1 MPRLLYREDD
11 EPWVL
16 PHLGQRIVKTTVAVF
31 LCLLFYYLRGYR
43 GQDMPTEAAI
53 TAIIC
58 MQPYVRDT
66 GAYAFN
72 RFVGTLIGAFW
83 GLILLLLLN
92 DFPAL
97 GANMLLLYAMMALGV
112 LLCLYSAV
120 LVRMSDASGLASIV
134 FLCIVIA
141 FPDIEQ
147 PLRQA
152 AHRLLDVFVGTAVA
166 TAVNVFRLPRAK
178 RPGQVFF
185 LRMKDLSPDRFTH
198 LSPAALMQLNYLYND
213 GARISLMSEH
223 APAFFALQMSG
234 VRLSAPLVVMDGAAL
249 YDANENRYLRTVTIP
264 PEDSSPVRARLE
276 ALGISYF
283 IYTIRSDRACVFH
296 SGEYRKEEKLVYER
310 MKGSPYRSYLEGEI
324 CDPEE
329 IVYLKIIAP
338 YGRIE
343 EIERSLRT
351 VLPKGKLRRVI
362 RPQQGGDD
370 LAALYIYA
378 HAATQEQAQKRLME
392 MLREEDPSL
401 VPVSVRLRA
410 SPCVCASRTA
420 PSATRS
426 TCCTSSATPTSR
438 RSSSRGRSSGA
449 RSWDSVR
456 E

>member
-1 MPRLLYREDD
+1 MMRNLKGGISCPDFFTGR
-11 EPWVL
+11 
-16 PHLGQRIVKTTVAVF
+16 TTSPGCCRTSA
-31 LCLLFYYLRGYR
+31 R
-43 GQDMPTEAAI
+43 DMPTEAAI

-213 GARISLMSEH
+213 GAR
-223 APAFFALQMSG
+223 
-234 VRLSAPLVVMDGAAL
+234 
-249 YDANENRYLRTVTIP
+249 DANENRYLRTVTIP

-296 SGEYRKEEKLVYER
+296 SGEYREEEKLVYER

-410 SPCVCASRTA
+410 PY
-420 PSATRS
+420 RS
-426 TCCTSSATPTSR
+426 ERDAIHLLHLVGNAYEPPLLFARKKIR
-438 RSSSRGRSSGA
+438 REIVG
-449 RSWDSVR
+449 
-456 E
+456 

>member
-1 MPRLLYREDD
+1 MPRLLHREDD

-83 GLILLLLLN
+83 GLLLLLLLN

-97 GANMLLLYAMMALGV
+97 GASVLLLYAMMAAGV
-112 LLCLYSAV
+112 LLSLYSAV
-120 LVRMSDASGLASIV
+120 LVRMPDASGLASIV

-141 FPDIEQ
+141 FPDIDA

-152 AHRLLDVFVGTAVA
+152 AHRILDVFVGTAVA

-178 RPGQVFF
+178 RPEQVFF
-185 LRMKDLSPDRFTH
+185 LRTKDLVPDRFSH
-198 LSPAALMQLNYLYND
+198 LSGAALMQLNYLNKD
-213 GARISLMSEH
+213 GAKICLMSEH
-223 APAFFALQMSG
+223 APAFFSLQMSG
-234 VRLSAPLVVMDGAAL
+234 VRLSAPLIVMDGAAV
-249 YDANENRYLRTVTIP
+249 YDANENRYLQALTIP
-264 PEDSSPVRARLE
+264 PEDSAPVRERLA
-276 ALGISYF
+276 ALGISSF
-283 IYTIRSDRACVFH
+283 IYTIHHDKTCVFH
-296 SGEYRKEEKLVYER
+296 SGEFREEERLVYER
-310 MKGSPYRSYLEGEI
+310 MRRSPYRSYLEGEI
-324 CDPEE
+324 YDPAE

-343 EIERSLRT
+343 EIEHSLRAA
-351 VLPKGKLRRVI
+351 LPRGRLRRVV

-378 HAATQEQAQKRLME
+378 HGATMEQAQRRLME
-392 MLREEDPSL
+392 TLREEEPSL

-410 SPCVCASRTA
+410 PYRSERDAIHLLHLVGSAYEPLFFA
-420 PSATRS
+420 PKQY
-426 TCCTSSATPTSR
+426 R
-438 RSSSRGRSSGA
+438 REIVG
-449 RSWDSVR
+449 
-456 E
+456 

>member
-1 MPRLLYREDD
+1 MPRLLHREDD

-83 GLILLLLLN
+83 GLLLLLLLN

-97 GANMLLLYAMMALGV
+97 GANVLLLYAMMALGV
-112 LLCLYSAV
+112 LLSLYSAV
-120 LVRMSDASGLASIV
+120 LVRMPDASGLASIV

-141 FPDIEQ
+141 FPDIED
-147 PLRQA
+147 PLHQA
-152 AHRLLDVFVGTAVA
+152 AHRILDVFVGTAVA
-166 TAVNVFRLPRAK
+166 TAVNIFRLPRTK
-178 RPGQVFF
+178 RSGQVFF
-185 LRMKDLSPDRFTH
+185 LRMKDLASDRFSH
-198 LSPAALMQLNYLYND
+198 MPSAALMQLNYLYND

-223 APAFFALQMSG
+223 APAFFSLQMSG
-234 VRLSAPLVVMDGAAL
+234 VKLSAPLIVMDGAAI
-249 YDANENRYLRTVTIP
+249 YDANENCYLRAVTIP
-264 PEDSSPVRARLE
+264 PEDSSPVRARLD

-283 IYTIRSDRACVFH
+283 IYTIHNDKTCVFH
-296 SGEYRKEEKLVYER
+296 SGEYREEERVVYDR

-324 CDPEE
+324 FAPEE
-329 IVYLKIIAP
+329 IVYLKIIASSA
-338 YGRIE
+338 RVA
-343 EIERSLRT
+343 EIERSLHG
-351 VLPKGKLRRVI
+351 VLPKGRLRRVI

-370 LAALYIYA
+370 LSALYIYA
-378 HAATQEQAQKRLME
+378 HGATQEQAQKRLME
-392 MLREEDPSL
+392 MLHEEDPSL

-410 SPCVCASRTA
+410 GYRSERDAIHLLHIVGRAYEPPLFFASRKQK
-420 PSATRS
+420 
-426 TCCTSSATPTSR
+426 
-438 RSSSRGRSSGA
+438 
-449 RSWDSVR
+449 R
-456 E
+456 EIIG

>member
-1 MPRLLYREDD
+1 MPRLLLREDD

-83 GLILLLLLN
+83 GLMLLLLLN

-296 SGEYRKEEKLVYER
+296 SGEYREEEKLVYER

-401 VPVSVRLRA
+401 VPVSVRLRV
-410 SPCVCASRTA
+410 PY
-420 PSATRS
+420 RS
-426 TCCTSSATPTSR
+426 ERDAIHLLHLVGNAYEPPLLFARKKLR
-438 RSSSRGRSSGA
+438 REIVG
-449 RSWDSVR
+449 
-456 E
+456 